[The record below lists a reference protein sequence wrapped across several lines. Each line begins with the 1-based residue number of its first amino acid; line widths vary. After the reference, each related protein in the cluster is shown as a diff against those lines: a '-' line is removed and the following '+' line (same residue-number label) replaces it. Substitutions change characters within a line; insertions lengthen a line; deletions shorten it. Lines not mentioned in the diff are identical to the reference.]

1 MTIEWWKPWLWLLL
15 TLCSYF
21 VSRWL
26 YKRKRYYILSPLLFV
41 PIILFAFAVPL
52 HTTYK
57 EYSQNTHWLVLM
69 LGPATVAFAVP
80 IWKQRKLIIQHWL
93 ALSIGMLVGSSLSI
107 ISSFYLAHMLS
118 LDDKVT
124 MSLVPRTITT
134 PFAMPVAETL
144 GGVPELAAVFVLITG
159 VLGGLLG
166 GIILKWLPLKTTLAR
181 GAIFG
186 VGAHGCGVS
195 RAQEL
200 GMGEG
205 SVAGLAMVLMGLIN
219 LIAAP
224 LIHVIL

>member
-1 MTIEWWKPWLWLLL
+1 MLIEWWKPWLWLLL
-15 TLCSYF
+15 TLVSYF

-26 YKRKRYYILSPLLFV
+26 YKRKRYYILSPLLLV

-69 LGPATVAFAVP
+69 LGPVTVAFAIP
-80 IWKQRKLIIQHWL
+80 IWKQRKLIMKHWL
-93 ALSIGMLVGSSLSI
+93 ALSIGMLVGSTLSI
-107 ISSFYLAHMLS
+107 ISSFGLAHLLS
-118 LDDKVT
+118 LDESVT
-124 MSLVPRTITT
+124 LSLVPRTITT
-134 PFAMPVAETL
+134 PFAMPVAQSL
-144 GGVPELAAVFVLITG
+144 GGVPDLAAVFVLITG
-159 VLGGLLG
+159 VLGALLG
-166 GIILKWLPLKTTLAR
+166 GIILRFLPLRTTLAR

-200 GMGEG
+200 GAREG

-224 LIHVIL
+224 LIHYLL